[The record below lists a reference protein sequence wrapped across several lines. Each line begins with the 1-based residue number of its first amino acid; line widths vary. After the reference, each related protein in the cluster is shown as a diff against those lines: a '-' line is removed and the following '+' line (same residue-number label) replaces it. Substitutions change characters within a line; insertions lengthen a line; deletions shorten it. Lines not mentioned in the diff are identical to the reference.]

1 MASKGMKVVKAL
13 RITQIAGHYRRL
25 HPGDH
30 AEIPADK
37 AKELAA
43 AKPPKV
49 EILSAEQETAAR
61 EAGVSIYTDRATDAE
76 KAASDAMAATLE
88 QPAVTGEPTSAAERA
103 SSAPAPTGKG
113 SAGR

>member
-13 RITQIAGHYRRL
+13 RITQVAGHYRRL
-25 HPGDH
+25 SPGDL

-43 AKPPKV
+43 TKPPKV
-49 EILSAEQETAAR
+49 QILSADEEAAAR
-61 EAGVSIYTDRATDAE
+61 DAGVSIYTDRATDAE
-76 KAASDAMAATLE
+76 KAAADAMAATLE

-103 SSAPAPTGKG
+103 SAAPSTSGK
-113 SAGR
+113 SSTR